1 VNVYA
6 VGIDVEETL
15 PPMPYI
21 SCTINGEI
29 FCNALYDIGA
39 HVSVMSSRIYDEL
52 YSYSLNLAL
61 TSAELFLGDGE
72 IVRPL
77 GVLNDIDVAISGKII
92 PTDFFVTDGCHDE
105 HDDIILGRPF
115 VKLLN
120 AVLDTGKGKVTINTD
135 GTNYTYDFLPTSRQS
150 LALSPDNEEVEDVY
164 FAESFRDPLQR
175 AIENAHNKDPS
186 EELKEAAE
194 ALAALDGILE
204 EESYEQIADMHQEE
218 PKAPVSH
225 PILNLARIL

>member
-1 VNVYA
+1 VNVNV

-61 TSAELFLGDGE
+61 TSVELFLGDGE

-92 PTDFFVTDGCHDE
+92 PTDFFVTDGCY
-105 HDDIILGRPF
+105 IILGRPF

-120 AVLDTGKGKVTINTD
+120 VVLDTGKGNVAINTD

-186 EELKEAAE
+186 EELTEATE

>member
-1 VNVYA
+1 MNVNV

-61 TSAELFLGDGE
+61 TSVELFLGDGE

-92 PTDFFVTDGCHDE
+92 PTDFFVTDGCY
-105 HDDIILGRPF
+105 IILGRPF

-120 AVLDTGKGKVTINTD
+120 VVLDTGKGNVAINTD

-186 EELKEAAE
+186 EELTEATE